1 MSQNVPHSEPAVAK
15 ANGLEIVYD
24 TFGEASDPPMLFIMG
39 LGQPMIAWDEE
50 FCAAF
55 AAQGYWVIRF
65 DNRDVGLSTQFD
77 GTGVPDLPALM
88 QAVAQGQA
96 AQVPYTLRD
105 MAEDAVGLLDAL
117 GIESAHVVGASLG
130 GMIAQEMA
138 IHSPDRVR
146 TLTSIMSTTGAPDL
160 PPSKPEAMAV
170 LLAPPPMD
178 RAGYL
183 EYSVQTWR
191 VLNGPV
197 LPLDEDFVRARA
209 ERTFDRGLRPAGTAR
224 QLAAV
229 LTSPSRREALRSL
242 QVPTL
247 VIHGDADPLVP
258 VEAGID
264 TAEAIPGAQLMVVEG
279 MGHNI
284 PVVVAPRIVGAIAR
298 HAASVETGA

>member
-1 MSQNVPHSEPAVAK
+1 MSQDVLHSEPAVAK
-15 ANGLEIVYD
+15 ANGIEIVYD
-24 TFGEASDPPMLFIMG
+24 TFGEASAPPMLFIMG

-65 DNRDVGLSTQFD
+65 DNRDAGQSTHFDEAGL
-77 GTGVPDLPALM
+77 PNIPALM
-88 QAVAQGQA
+88 QAAAQGQA
-96 AQVPYTLRD
+96 AQGPYTLRD

-130 GMIAQEMA
+130 GMIAQELA
-138 IHSPDRVR
+138 IHYPGRVR

-160 PPSKPEAMAV
+160 PPSKPEAMAI
-170 LLAPPPMD
+170 LLTPPPTD
-178 RAGYL
+178 RAGYI

-197 LPLDEDFVRARA
+197 LPLDEEFVRARA
-209 ERTFDRGLRPAGTAR
+209 GRTFDHGLSAAGTAR
-224 QLAAV
+224 QFAAI
-229 LTSPSRREALRSL
+229 LTSGSRREALRAVG
-242 QVPTL
+242 VPTL

-264 TAEAIPGAQLMVVEG
+264 TAESVPGAELMVVEG

-284 PVVVAPRIVGAIAR
+284 PLVVAPRIVGAIAR
-298 HAASVETGA
+298 HAV